1 MNDEYTL
8 TKWNTARQAIIEAKS
23 VDEVKNIKDRAE
35 AMRAYAKQVGESLE
49 VQNNICEIK
58 LRAERKMGEMLK
70 EMPKAMGNEYGGRN
84 KIDSNRMLPSNPTPT
99 LKDIGIEKYES
110 SRYQKIAELP
120 EEEGTIVG
128 EGEGES

>member
-70 EMPKAMGNEYGGRN
+70 EMPKAQGTRTDITSNHNGG
-84 KIDSNRMLPSNPTPT
+84 K
-99 LKDIGIEKYES
+99 LKQDVVKDLEIKHYE
-110 SRYQKIAELP
+110 RYEKIAELP
-120 EEEGTIVG
+120 EEEGNIVE
-128 EGEGES
+128 EGEGE

>member
-1 MNDEYTL
+1 
-8 TKWNTARQAIIEAKS
+8 
-23 VDEVKNIKDRAE
+23 
-35 AMRAYAKQVGESLE
+35 
-49 VQNNICEIK
+49 
-58 LRAERKMGEMLK
+58 MLK
-70 EMPKAMGNEYGGRN
+70 EMQKAMGNEYGGRN

-128 EGEGES
+128 EGEGE